1 MGVYVKTERQEVEEL
16 RQGVAE
22 LGPVIDSIVKHHD
35 RKQRVDVKFSNTDIK
50 YLQRK
55 TGLSH
60 RFVARML
67 RIFGEEVVL
76 ESLRR
81 LATRRYQHT
90 DGQQEAAFI
99 YICRGVESVG
109 KEG

>member
-1 MGVYVKTERQEVEEL
+1 MEEVEVGKVVQTL
-16 RQGVAE
+16 
-22 LGPVIDSIVKHHD
+22 LGTYP
-35 RKQRVDVKFSNTDIK
+35 RTQPVDVKFSNLDIN

-60 RFVARML
+60 RFVGRML
-67 RIFGEEVVL
+67 RIFGEAVVL

-81 LATRRYQHT
+81 YATRRYQHKE
-90 DGQQEAAFI
+90 GQQEAAFI

-109 KEG
+109 KEKTE

>member
-1 MGVYVKTERQEVEEL
+1 MEEVEVSEVL
-16 RQGVAE
+16 KGI
-22 LGPVIDSIVKHHD
+22 LDTHPFL
-35 RKQRVDVKFSNTDIK
+35 QREIDVKFSNPDIK

-60 RFVARML
+60 KFVARCL

-81 LATRRYQHT
+81 YATRRYQHT
-90 DGQQEAAFI
+90 EEAQEAAFI
-99 YICRGVESVG
+99 YICRGVESAG
-109 KEG
+109 KEEK

>member
-1 MGVYVKTERQEVEEL
+1 VTKEE
-16 RQGVAE
+16 AE
-22 LGPVIDSIVKHHD
+22 LGEVVGSLIKDHPLQQGRAVVQARFSKL
-35 RKQRVDVKFSNTDIK
+35 DVQ

-67 RIFGEEVVL
+67 RIFGEAVVL

-81 LATRRYQHT
+81 YATRRYQHT
-90 DGQQEAAFI
+90 EEAQEVAFI

-109 KEG
+109 KDG

>member
-1 MGVYVKTERQEVEEL
+1 MEEVEVGEVVGSL
-16 RQGVAE
+16 
-22 LGPVIDSIVKHHD
+22 LKDHPL
-35 RKQRVDVKFSNTDIK
+35 KQQVDVKFSNTDIK

-55 TGLSH
+55 TGLNH
-60 RFVARML
+60 KFVARCL

-81 LATRRYQHT
+81 IATRRYQHT

-109 KEG
+109 KEEK

>member
-1 MGVYVKTERQEVEEL
+1 VKKEVE
-16 RQGVAE
+16 
-22 LGPVIDSIVKHHD
+22 LGEVLGSLVKGHPPHN
-35 RKQRVDVKFSNTDIK
+35 KRVVQARFSKLDIQ

-60 RFVARML
+60 KFVARCL

-81 LATRRYQHT
+81 YATRRYQHT
-90 DGQQEAAFI
+90 EEAQEAAFI

-109 KEG
+109 KEEK